1 MSSFRIAI
9 IVDRRNA
16 RGFTLTTI
24 FEKAMEFLYSEIDKH
39 QLDINHDIIIN
50 IGDSEYK
57 FVMLFDTPY
66 GQIRFETKSEPQL
79 RQIIHEICEYREFD
93 SVLHRD
99 INNSY
104 TLIVNDAMLDLCIAR
119 VNVYFVEPMIVENKS
134 EIVDIIAV
142 DKHTNTA
149 TGSIMSS
156 NVSIKPKEIND
167 KDIEMLIDA
176 GRALGVVIDNLKLKD
191 IDDSELSAMGL
202 EGKRMIQTGLM
213 LIKKSLY
220 KDTKF
225 C

>member
-39 QLDINHDIIIN
+39 QLDINHDIIN
-50 IGDSEYK
+50 NVGGSEYK

-79 RQIIHEICEYREFD
+79 RQIIHEICEYREFE

-119 VNVYFVEPMIVENKS
+119 VSVYFVETMVIDTKPET
-134 EIVDIIAV
+134 VDIIAV
-142 DKHTNTA
+142 DKHTDTA
-149 TGSIMSS
+149 TGSITSS
-156 NVSIKPKEIND
+156 NVSINPNRTNNN
-167 KDIEMLIDA
+167 IEMLFDA
-176 GRALGVVIDNLKLKD
+176 GRALGVVIDGMNLKD
-191 IDDSELSAMGL
+191 IDDPELSAMGL

-213 LIKKSLY
+213 LIKKALY
-220 KDTKF
+220 KDKSF

>member
-9 IVDRRNA
+9 FVDRRNA
-16 RGFTLTTI
+16 RGFTLSTI
-24 FEKAMEFLYSEIDKH
+24 FDKAMEFLYSDIDKH
-39 QLDINHDIIIN
+39 QLDINHDIVN
-50 IGDSEYK
+50 NVGDSEYK
-57 FVMLFDTPY
+57 FAMLFDTPY
-66 GQIRFETKSEPQL
+66 GQIRFETRTEPHL
-79 RQIIHEICEYREFD
+79 RQIIHEICEYREFE
-93 SVLHRD
+93 SVLHHD

-119 VNVYFVEPMIVENKS
+119 VNVYFVESMIVKTEP
-134 EIVDIIAV
+134 ETIDIIAV
-142 DKHTNTA
+142 DKYTNTA
-149 TGSIMSS
+149 TGSIMNS
-156 NVSIKPKEIND
+156 NVIVKPKEINS

-220 KDTKF
+220 RDTKF